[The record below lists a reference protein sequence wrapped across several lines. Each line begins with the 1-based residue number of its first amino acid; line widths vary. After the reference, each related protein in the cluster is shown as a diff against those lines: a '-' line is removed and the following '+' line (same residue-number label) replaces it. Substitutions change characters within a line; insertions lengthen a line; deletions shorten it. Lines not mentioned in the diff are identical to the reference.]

1 MGKVSFSHKIDESF
15 AECFE
20 KLYARL
26 GPPKFRI
33 LEVAIEVF
41 DSLPLDTQHLLKS
54 YNQDKRELIYQ
65 ILGTVRLDSIQT
77 VDVSKAAKEAVCQ
90 ASSQARKAKPRKK
103 KPYKSGESA

>member
-1 MGKVSFSHKIDESF
+1 LVKVSFSHKIEESF

-54 YNQDKRELIYQ
+54 YNQDKRELIYK
-65 ILGTVRLDSIQT
+65 ILGKVQLDSTQA
-77 VDVSKAAKEAVCQ
+77 DEPSEAAKKAVRQ
-90 ASSQARKAKPRKK
+90 AGHRARKAKPHKK
-103 KPYKSGESA
+103 KPYSSGESA